1 MPSDPASTFRRLWA
15 SPAWHNFGWLT
26 FDKGVRLTLGV
37 VVGMWMARH
46 LGPADYGLLNYAL
59 ALASLASVFP
69 ALGLDLIVRRGLV
82 NAPADAG
89 RLLGTT
95 FGLRLGAGLAAY
107 VVLVA
112 GAFLFEPDATA
123 RLAIAMAGVS
133 LLLQPVLAID
143 LWFQSRLL
151 SKHTVVAQSLTFGAC
166 AILRVIL
173 ILRGAG
179 LAPFLYLLA
188 LESVLFAT
196 LLVVTYLRGRER
208 IAAWRWDAATA
219 VSLLRESWPLAAA
232 TLATLVYVKFDQVLL
247 RSVAGPTETGLY
259 AAAARVNDIL
269 HTLPLMLAASFSPL
283 LLAARQR
290 GPAEYERSLRRFFN
304 LSAGFAWAA
313 ALGCA
318 ALTPWVVPLV
328 FGPAYARTS
337 GMLVALALSLPLIAM
352 GVARQEYLINEG
364 RQKFQLVTTL
374 VGAAVNVGLNLW
386 AIPRWG
392 GLGAAWVALGSHL
405 AADLLTSLLWPPA
418 QTVGRWQLRALTGC
432 WRLPRPN
439 ATSG

>member
-1 MPSDPASTFRRLWA
+1 MPPDPASIFRRLRA
-15 SPAWHNFGWLT
+15 APAWHNFGWLS

-59 ALASLASVFP
+59 ALVSLASVFP

-82 NAPADAG
+82 NNPADAG

-95 FGLRLGAGLAAY
+95 FGLRLGAGLATYAC
-107 VVLVA
+107 LLA
-112 GAFLFEPDATA
+112 GAFLFEPDASA
-123 RLAIAMAGVS
+123 RLALAMAGVS

-166 AILRVIL
+166 ALLRVGL
-173 ILRGAG
+173 ILRGAD

-188 LESVLFAT
+188 VESVLLAA
-196 LLVVTYLRGRER
+196 LLVITYLRGRER
-208 IAAWRWDAATA
+208 FAAWRWDTATA
-219 VSLLRESWPLAAA
+219 ASLLRESWPLAAA

-269 HTLPLMLAASFSPL
+269 HTLPVMLAASFSPL

-290 GPAEYERSLRRFFN
+290 NPAEYELSLRRFFN
-304 LSAGFAWAA
+304 LSAGLAWAA

-374 VGAAVNVGLNLW
+374 VGAVVNVGLNLW

-392 GLGAAWVALGSHL
+392 GLGAAGVALVSHL
-405 AADLLTSLLWPPA
+405 AADLLTSLVWPPA
-418 QTVGRWQLRALTGC
+418 QAVGRWQLRALTGC
-432 WRLPRPN
+432 WRLPRPQV
-439 ATSG
+439 SPG